1 MNLEEKYQLEREKI
15 RLKYWKMFKIL
26 FDEIKMEKIKYMK
39 SKNQV
44 MERYDDFENPELL
57 LENI

>member
-1 MNLEEKYQLEREKI
+1 
-15 RLKYWKMFKIL
+15 MFKIL